1 VTKASGSGGNDR
13 WDGHVG
19 EWGPINPIKPDNPIN
34 PNKTGS
40 DPRWRHV
47 SFPSDRYGPPVSD
60 TPPPHEP
67 LLGRVLG
74 TEDATPLS
82 FWVAVSQG
90 QAIQLDDVLVVDRLH
105 PSGQNIR
112 MAGIVNQVRARHEGV
127 RFDSDVFL
135 VADALLPA
143 EVQEAA
149 EVLVTKVEP
158 EIFVPPLPGATVTRA
173 TGAERDTALGF
184 DTMEHRLPAGLT
196 RDGEPLYVN
205 LDFIDGTRGA
215 HINISGIS
223 GVATKTTYATFL
235 LYGLFHSGAL
245 GAESVNTKAL
255 IFNVKG
261 EDLLFLDRPNSK
273 LPEQQRQRY
282 AQLGLPAGPF
292 DSVAIF
298 APPRKGDPNAGP
310 DVSSRTD
317 GVYAYFWTLAEFCQ
331 EELLPFVFA
340 DIEDERQ
347 QYTMVVHNVTAK
359 LHRDGHAVGDDGQW
373 SVDGQLLRTY
383 SDLLDLLNDRLNNDA
398 TAQDW
403 TGPAVGQG
411 TINAF
416 IRRLV
421 SSRRH
426 LESLIRADV
435 PVRHNHRI
443 STSDAKVTVVD
454 LHNLHDRAKRFVV
467 GTTIRKVFDDKEQS
481 GAAKPLLFLLLDEL
495 NKYAPREGSSPIKEI
510 LVDVAERGR
519 SLGVILVGAQQ
530 TASEVERRI
539 IANSSIRVVGRL
551 DPAEAGRP
559 EYGFLSTAM
568 RQRATIAK
576 PGTMFLN
583 QPELPIPLVL
593 EFPFPA
599 WATRPSEAGASVTPL
614 EGPAAARAAAEPD
627 DPFDN
632 L

>member
-1 VTKASGSGGNDR
+1 MPDQPASPGR
-13 WDGHVG
+13 EPAPAVPVHV
-19 EWGPINPIKPDNPIN
+19 
-34 PNKTGS
+34 
-40 DPRWRHV
+40 
-47 SFPSDRYGPPVSD
+47 
-60 TPPPHEP
+60 
-67 LLGRVLG
+67 LGRVLG

-82 FWVAVSQG
+82 FWVGVSPG
-90 QAIQLDDVLVVDRLH
+90 EAIQLDDVLTVDRVH
-105 PSGQNIR
+105 PSGEIIR
-112 MAGIVNQVRARHEGV
+112 IAGVVNQVRARHEGV

-143 EVQEAA
+143 QVQESA

-158 EIFVPPLPGATVTRA
+158 EIFVPPLPGSRVERA
-173 TGAERDTALGF
+173 TGAERESALGF

-196 RDGEPLYVN
+196 RDGDPLYVN

-215 HINISGIS
+215 HVNISGIS

-245 GAESVNTKAL
+245 GGESVNTKAL

-261 EDLLFLDRPNSK
+261 EDLLFLDRPNTK
-273 LPEQQRQRY
+273 LPLNQRERY
-282 AQLGLPAGPF
+282 AQLALPAGPF
-292 DSVAIF
+292 DSVAVY
-298 APPRKGDPNAGP
+298 APPRKGDPKAGP

-317 GVYAYFWTLAEFCQ
+317 GVHAYFWTLAEFCQ

-340 DIEDERQ
+340 DVEDERQ
-347 QYTMVVHNVTAK
+347 QYTMVVHNVTAR
-359 LHRDGHAVGDDGQW
+359 LHRDGQVVGNDGKWSIDGAVL
-373 SVDGQLLRTY
+373 STY
-383 SDLLDLLNDRLNNDA
+383 GDLLDLLTSRLNDEH
-398 TAQDW
+398 TASDW
-403 TGPAVGQG
+403 AGPAVGQG

-416 IRRLV
+416 VRRLL
-421 SSRRH
+421 SSKRH
-426 LESLIRADV
+426 LETLIRADV
-435 PVRHNHRI
+435 PLRNNHRV
-443 STSDAKVTVVD
+443 STSEAKVTVVD

-467 GTTIRKVFDDKEQS
+467 GTTIRRVFEDKEQS
-481 GAAKPLLFLLLDEL
+481 GSARPLLFLVLDEL

-551 DPAEAGRP
+551 DPAEASRP
-559 EYGFLSTAM
+559 EYGFLPNAM
-568 RQRATIAK
+568 KQRATIAK

-599 WATRPSEAGASVTPL
+599 WATRPSEAGPAATPMA
-614 EGPAAARAAAEPD
+614 GPAAARAAAEPD
-627 DPFDN
+627 DPFDG